1 MDERPTPDDGT
12 DDVAAQLRRYADA
25 AEPTIPRGLTAQH
38 HPRRPRWRP
47 LAAAAVV
54 LALVAGGT
62 FAVVSLDEDRTEMT
76 LEGTV
81 PGPLPD
87 PAPDLDDACPAPR
100 ADGPRVDD
108 LRVMLPSVTTT
119 TADTTTD
126 DRGEVESILLAVGDD
141 GTEIRVTEVGADQL
155 AEAFPVDPTDD
166 PAATFEICDPFT
178 AEPQRSPVGGYW
190 ALGQDDRLSAE
201 LGLADGGARGW
212 LVTVSTP
219 LDGRDHPTSEQ
230 TGSERAEL
238 RRLIAG
244 MSWPAPIDVPRRND
258 VCANE
263 PVATVGAHQ
272 LLSVPAGYTVG
283 EPEVVDTGAVDMG
296 GEQWTRLPLLGP
308 DGAQI
313 DVVSIGTA
321 RFAEAMANSAVGT
334 EPASL
339 TIQRCRT
346 TSVGG
351 VAPGG
356 VEELAELRRS
366 AERTVVGAQEGEYG
380 GWMVIGT
387 GGATATDIN
396 ATAEALRS

>member
-1 MDERPTPDDGT
+1 MDEPTTPDHGT
-12 DDVAAQLRRYADA
+12 DEVVAQLRRYADA

-62 FAVVSLDEDRTEMT
+62 FAVLSRDDRTVT

-81 PGPLPD
+81 PAPLPD

-190 ALGQDDRLSAE
+190 ALGQDERLSAE

-219 LDGRDHPTSEQ
+219 LDGREHPRSER
-230 TGSERAEL
+230 TGTARAEL

-244 MSWPAPIDVPRRND
+244 MSWPAPVDVPRGND

-263 PVATVGAHQ
+263 PLTTVGDHD
-272 LLSVPAGYTVG
+272 LLAVPQGYTLG
-283 EPEVVDTGAVDMG
+283 ETQEMETGAVDAG
-296 GEQWTRLPLLGP
+296 GEQWTRLGLLGP

-313 DVVSIGTA
+313 TVVSISTSN
-321 RFAEAMANSAVGT
+321 FEEALANNAVGI
-334 EPASL
+334 EPGSL
-339 TIQRCRT
+339 TIERCHL
-346 TSVGG
+346 SGG
-351 VAPGG
+351 LTAP
-356 VEELAELRRS
+356 VEELTEIRRS
-366 AERTVVGAQEGEYG
+366 QNRIVIGAQEWEYG
-380 GWMVIGT
+380 GWLVVGSN
-387 GGATATDIN
+387 GATEDDVI